1 VDSKTCDVQTGHE
14 KTLTGVMT
22 ALAGANQ
29 IYGAG
34 MVESGVTFDLG
45 QLVVDDEI
53 ARMIRHVL
61 EGIPVSTDT
70 LLLGDIQDTGW
81 TGEFMSREST
91 LLGMRAMSAPR
102 LLDRGVYEAWDAAGR
117 VDLAQRAREKVLDLL
132 ADGGGGDLP
141 PDARREVDAIV
152 ARADLAAGVP

>member
-1 VDSKTCDVQTGHE
+1 
-14 KTLTGVMT
+14 MT

-61 EGIPVSTDT
+61 EGIPVN
-70 LLLGDIQDTGW
+70 
-81 TGEFMSREST
+81 
-91 LLGMRAMSAPR
+91 
-102 LLDRGVYEAWDAAGR
+102 
-117 VDLAQRAREKVLDLL
+117 
-132 ADGGGGDLP
+132 
-141 PDARREVDAIV
+141 
-152 ARADLAAGVP
+152 

>member
-1 VDSKTCDVQTGHE
+1 
-14 KTLTGVMT
+14 MT

-53 ARMIRHVL
+53 ARMIRHIL
-61 EGIPVSTDT
+61 EGIPVSEGT
-70 LLLGDIQDTGW
+70 LLLGDIQDVGW
-81 TGEFMSREST
+81 SGEFMSREST

-102 LLDRGVYEAWDAAGR
+102 LFDRGVYEAWDAAGR
-117 VDLAQRAREKVLDLL
+117 VDLARRARDKALELL
-132 ADGGGGDLP
+132 AEDGGGELP
-141 PDARREVDAIV
+141 SDVAAELDVIL
-152 ARADLAAGVP
+152 ARADRAVTPPAGPGG

>member
-1 VDSKTCDVQTGHE
+1 
-14 KTLTGVMT
+14 MT

-61 EGIPVSTDT
+61 EGIPVNEDT
-70 LLLGDIQDTGW
+70 LLLGDIQDVGW
-81 TGEFMSREST
+81 SGEFMSREST

-102 LLDRGVYEAWDAAGR
+102 LFDRGVYEEWDAAGR
-117 VDLAQRAREKVLDLL
+117 VDLARRARDKALALL
-132 ADGGGGDLP
+132 ADDGDDDLP
-141 PDARREVDAIV
+141 ADVAAELDAIL
-152 ARADLAAGVP
+152 ARADRGVTPPAGPGG

>member
-1 VDSKTCDVQTGHE
+1 
-14 KTLTGVMT
+14 MT

-45 QLVVDDEI
+45 QLVIDDEI

-61 EGIPVSTDT
+61 EGVRVSADT
-70 LLLGDIQDTGW
+70 LLLGDIQDVGW
-81 TGEFMSREST
+81 SGEFMSRDST

-102 LLDRGVYEAWDAAGR
+102 LFDRGVYEAWDAAGR
-117 VDLAQRAREKVLDLL
+117 VDLAPRAREKALGLL
-132 ADGGGGDLP
+132 GGEAGSELP
-141 PDARREVDAIV
+141 AGLAAELDAIV
-152 ARADLAAGVP
+152 ARADRAAGS

>member
-1 VDSKTCDVQTGHE
+1 
-14 KTLTGVMT
+14 MT

-53 ARMIRHVL
+53 ARMIRHIL
-61 EGIPVSTDT
+61 EGIPVNEDT
-70 LLLGDIQDTGW
+70 LLLGDIQDVGW
-81 TGEFMSREST
+81 SGEFMSREST

-102 LLDRGVYEAWDAAGR
+102 LFDRGVYEAWDAAGR
-117 VDLAQRAREKVLDLL
+117 VDLARRARDKALALL
-132 ADGGGGDLP
+132 AEDDGCDLP
-141 PDARREVDAIV
+141 PDVSAELDAIV
-152 ARADLAAGVP
+152 ARADRAVTPPAGPGG

>member
-1 VDSKTCDVQTGHE
+1 
-14 KTLTGVMT
+14 MT

-53 ARMIRHVL
+53 ARLIRQVL
-61 EGIPVSTDT
+61 EGIPVRPDT
-70 LLLGDIQDTGW
+70 LLLGDIQDAGW
-81 TGEFMSREST
+81 SGEFMSREST
-91 LLGMRAMSAPR
+91 LRGMRAMSAPR
-102 LLDRGVYEAWDAAGR
+102 LFDRGVYEAWDAAGR
-117 VDLAQRAREKVLDLL
+117 VDLARRARDKALELL
-132 ADGGGGDLP
+132 AEDGGGDLS

-152 ARADLAAGVP
+152 AHADLAAGVQ